1 LTDIRR
7 PKTYCESFLK
17 IRDKRGRIIPFA
29 FNPAQEE
36 FYNIVR
42 EEHQKGKGV
51 RIVLLKGRQ
60 MGFSTL
66 IEGMF
71 FAHSATSR
79 NTSTLV
85 MAHDDEASR
94 NLFEMN
100 KLFYESLPP
109 QLKPMRKAS
118 NSQELVFG
126 NPSRDP
132 EAAGRQPGLRSR
144 IRCVTAGSKG
154 AGRGF
159 SFSNVH
165 GSEVAFWPNF
175 KQTHVAVMQTVPD
188 DSDSCVIYETTANG
202 LGEFKDFWDEAAAGR
217 NGFRA
222 VFMAWYKEPGYQRSV
237 EPGTVWTDYEREMM
251 ERLSLSPEQMSWR
264 RWCIAT
270 NCAGD
275 EDMFRQEYPSTPE
288 EAFLTSGRPFFDNPR
303 INLLLASVPRPIKT
317 GYFIHDEEPDG
328 KPTNP
333 RWVDD
338 PRGCIRLWE
347 EPQRGV
353 PYVIGGDTAGE
364 GSDFFTA
371 HGVENITGRQVL
383 EYERQEGSIFY
394 VRQLW
399 CLGEY
404 FNWAL
409 LAIEVNFDSYPLTM
423 LEQWG
428 YPNLY
433 QRQRYDRI
441 RKEYVE
447 SYGFRTDSA
456 SRPLVLSNLRT
467 ISDEA
472 GDVLLSRTLLA
483 QMLQFQYDKHGKPQ
497 AAAGEH
503 DDHVMA
509 AAICHFA
516 RSQQRCTLLPEREE
530 KRQKLIDKLEKGKS
544 KRKTYY

>member
-1 LTDIRR
+1 MTDIRNPR
-7 PKTYCESFLK
+7 FYCENFLR
-17 IRDKRGRIIPFA
+17 IRDKHGRVIPFKLNA
-29 FNPAQEE
+29 AQRE
-36 FYNIVR
+36 FYDIVR
-42 EEHQKGKGV
+42 EEHQKGGPV

-71 FAHSATSR
+71 FANSATSF
-79 NTSTLV
+79 NASTLI

-100 KLFYESLPP
+100 KLFYEELPGP
-109 QLKPMRKAS
+109 LKPMKRTS

-126 NPSRDP
+126 NPAREGGD
-132 EAAGRQPGLRSR
+132 AGGRPGLRSR
-144 IRCVTAGSKG
+144 IRCVTAGSRG

-159 SFSNVH
+159 TFSNVH

-175 KQTHVAVMQTVPD
+175 KETHVAIMQTVPD
-188 DSDSCVIYETTANG
+188 DGDSCVIYETTANG
-202 LGEFKDFWDEAAAGR
+202 MGQFKDFWEDAVAGR

-222 VFMAWYKEPGYQRSV
+222 VFMAWYKEPGYRRAV
-237 EPGTVWTDYEREMM
+237 EPGTEWNAYEKELM
-251 ERLSLSPEQMSWR
+251 ERLGLDEEQLSWR

-275 EDMFRQEYPSTPE
+275 EAMFRQEYPSTPE
-288 EAFLTSGRPFFDNPR
+288 EAFITSGRPFFDNAHVG
-303 INLLLASVPRPIKT
+303 LLLNTAPQPLKR
-317 GYFIHDEEPDG
+317 GYFDFDEEPG
-328 KPTNP
+328 GRPVNI

-338 PRGCIRLWE
+338 TRGFIKLWE
-347 EPQRGV
+347 EPREAV

-371 HGVENITGRQVL
+371 FGLDNITGRQVC
-383 EYERQEGSIFY
+383 EYEKPDSSIFY

-399 CLGEY
+399 CLGRY

-409 LAIEVNFDSYPLTM
+409 LAVEVNFDSYPLVM
-423 LEQWG
+423 LEEWG

-433 QRQRYDRI
+433 QRQRYDHI
-441 RKEYVE
+441 RKEYVD
-447 SYGFRTDSA
+447 SYGFRTDQS
-456 SRPLVLSNLRT
+456 SRRLILSGLRT
-467 ISDEA
+467 AVDEA
-472 GDVLLSRTLLA
+472 GENFKSRRLLA
-483 QMLQFQYDKHGKPQ
+483 QMLQFQFDRNGKPQ

-516 RSQQRCTLLPEREE
+516 RSQQKSTLKETAQTRP
-530 KRQKLIDKLEKGKS
+530 KKLIDQLEAGK
-544 KRKTYY
+544 RRRR

>member
-1 LTDIRR
+1 MIDIRNPR
-7 PKTYCESFLK
+7 DYCESFLR
-17 IRDKRGRIIPFA
+17 IRDKKGRIIPLKL
-29 FNPAQEE
+29 NPAQSE
-36 FYNIVR
+36 FYDIVR
-42 EEHQKGKGV
+42 EEHQKGRGI

-66 IEGMF
+66 IEAIF
-71 FAHSATSR
+71 FAHSATTH
-79 NTSTLV
+79 NASTLI
-85 MAHDDEASR
+85 MAHDDEATR

-100 KLFYESLPP
+100 KLFYEELPEP
-109 QLKPMRKAS
+109 LKPMKRAS

-126 NPSRDP
+126 NPSRDVS
-132 EAAGRQPGLRSR
+132 EVRTKPGLRSR
-144 IRCVTAGSKG
+144 VRCVTAGSKG

-159 SFSNVH
+159 TFSNVH

-188 DSDSCVIYETTANG
+188 DPDSCVIYETTANG
-202 LGEFKDFWDEAAAGR
+202 LGEFKEFWDDAVAGR

-237 EPGTVWTDYEREMM
+237 EPGTMWTSYEKEMM
-251 ERLSLSPEQMSWR
+251 ERLSLTPEQMAWR
-264 RWCIAT
+264 RWCIKT

-275 EDMFRQEYPSTPE
+275 EAMFRQEYPSTPE
-288 EAFLTSGRPFFDNPR
+288 EAFLTSGRPFFDNDR
-303 INLLLASVPRPIKT
+303 INLLLADAPPPLHV
-317 GYFIHDEEPDG
+317 GFFEYEEEPNG
-328 KPTNP
+328 KPINP
-333 RWVDD
+333 RWVED
-338 PRGCIRLWE
+338 PRGFIRLWE
-347 EPQRGV
+347 EPERGV

-371 HGVENITGRQVL
+371 HGINNVTGRQVL
-383 EYERQEGSIFY
+383 EYEKRDSNILY

-409 LAIEVNFDSYPLTM
+409 LAVEVNYDSYPLTV
-423 LEQWG
+423 LEEWG

-447 SYGFRTDSA
+447 AYGFRTDTN
-456 SRPLVLSNLRT
+456 SRPLVLSKLRT
-467 ISDEA
+467 LTDEA
-472 GDVLLSRTLLA
+472 GESFCSRRLLS

-497 AAAGEH
+497 AATGEH

-509 AAICHFA
+509 AAICNFA
-516 RSQQRCTLLPEREE
+516 RSQQRFTITEEPESRP
-530 KRQKLIDKLEKGKS
+530 QKLIDKLEK
-544 KRKTYY
+544 KRGFRH